1 MYYEAANC
9 FIKTSCH
16 LCHIVYNLMKPGSA
30 CDRMDAHSESGTYE
44 LELHEDQIQIGVHK
58 NLMALDVTD

>member
-1 MYYEAANC
+1 
-9 FIKTSCH
+9 
-16 LCHIVYNLMKPGSA
+16 MKPGSA